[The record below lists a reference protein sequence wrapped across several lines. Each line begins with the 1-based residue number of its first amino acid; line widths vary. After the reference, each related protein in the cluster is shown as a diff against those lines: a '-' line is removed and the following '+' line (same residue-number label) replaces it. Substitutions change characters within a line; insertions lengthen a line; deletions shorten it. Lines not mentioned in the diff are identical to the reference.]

1 MKSLVIGREV
11 AVVGSNRDVVVALG
25 VCRHPSHLTKRRE
38 LLKGTMALG
47 VGEGLAPRLEGEW
60 LQELVT
66 SLVSEPHHLSGGL
79 TEWEVCRRHQQS
91 PLICGIALA
100 VAVDSLA
107 QKSRRCR
114 RLQC

>member
-25 VCRHPSHLTKRRE
+25 VWSPRQARLLIKRRE

-60 LQELVT
+60 LRERVT
-66 SLVSEPHHLSGGL
+66 SLVS
-79 TEWEVCRRHQQS
+79 
-91 PLICGIALA
+91 
-100 VAVDSLA
+100 
-107 QKSRRCR
+107 
-114 RLQC
+114 

>member
-1 MKSLVIGREV
+1 VKSLVIGREV

-25 VCRHPSHLTKRRE
+25 VCSNRHPSHLTKRRE

-66 SLVSEPHHLSGGL
+66 SG
-79 TEWEVCRRHQQS
+79 RF
-91 PLICGIALA
+91 
-100 VAVDSLA
+100 VAATSNL
-107 QKSRRCR
+107 R
-114 RLQC
+114 

>member
-25 VCRHPSHLTKRRE
+25 VRSHRQARRLIKRRE

-60 LQELVT
+60 LRERVT
-66 SLVSEPHHLSGGL
+66 SLVS
-79 TEWEVCRRHQQS
+79 
-91 PLICGIALA
+91 
-100 VAVDSLA
+100 
-107 QKSRRCR
+107 
-114 RLQC
+114 

>member
-1 MKSLVIGREV
+1 VKSLVIGREV

-25 VCRHPSHLTKRRE
+25 VCSNRHSSHLTKRRE

-66 SLVSEPHHLSGGL
+66 SLVS
-79 TEWEVCRRHQQS
+79 
-91 PLICGIALA
+91 
-100 VAVDSLA
+100 
-107 QKSRRCR
+107 
-114 RLQC
+114 